1 MKLYIDYGGT
11 HFRYLI
17 KRNHEI
23 VSQKVI
29 DSDKVDLIDFLE
41 TKLTEL
47 EDIDFIGIS
56 FAGQVKDGVILSSPN
71 IDIKHKNIKEYI
83 ESKYKVRLEIE
94 NDLKCALL
102 AEMDELGKDKSIVLF
117 YIGTGFGSAYCEDG
131 EIIRGVNNLA
141 GEIGHIPYKKAPFK
155 CGCGK
160 DDCLELYVSG
170 IGLKKWVD
178 YYNLQIEPTLEALRE
193 SSLKEAKEILN
204 NFYEGLAFATSSIV
218 TILNPEYLILGGG
231 VIKNNPDLLNFVQKE
246 VSKKAL
252 NKSLK
257 DLNISISRFENA
269 SLEGAEKLEKYTRK
283 FYMSH
288 FDINYDEKYS
298 TKVAYFSMEFAIH
311 QALKIYSGGLG
322 FLAGSHMRSAYDLK
336 QNVIGVGILWTYGY
350 YDQVRREDGSM
361 AVSYIS
367 KKYHFLEDPNVTV
380 TVTVNGKPV
389 FVKVYLLKPETF
401 QSAPV
406 VLLTTD
412 IDQNDYLARTI
423 TKRLY
428 DGNHEARIAQEIV
441 LGIGGIKALEALGE
455 EIDIYHMNEGHSIPL
470 AFHLYKK
477 YGSVDEV
484 RKRLV
489 FTTHTPEAA
498 GNEEHNIHFLH
509 RMGFFGD
516 LDLDTVRDI
525 TQTYDDVFSLTL
537 GALRLSKISNAVS
550 KIHSKVANEMW
561 GKYSGISKI
570 IPITNAQN
578 RRYWQDKGM
587 IRALD
592 ENLDYEIILRKKHLK
607 RMLFNVVADQTGKMF
622 DPNVITIVWA
632 RRFAEYKRPGL
643 LKYDFERFI
652 NLVTREK
659 EPVQIIWAGKPY
671 PGDEMAIDLFNELVY
686 ITKDLKR
693 ATVLTGYELE
703 LSAILKRGADV
714 WLNTPRITREAS
726 GTSGMTASMNGALH
740 FSIPDGWHPEFAKHG
755 VNSFVIPGCDPS
767 LPIEEQD
774 RLDNKNM
781 MDILENEIIPLYYR
795 DQAKWVWMMKNAMKD
810 IVPYFDSDRMAHE
823 YYERMYN
830 YKYLPSEN
838 RSKHSSAAPR
848 VSMFI

>member
-1 MKLYIDYGGT
+1 MKLFIDYGGT

-17 KRNHEI
+17 KANHEI
-23 VSQKVI
+23 ISNKVLDSQN
-29 DSDKVDLIDFLE
+29 VDLIDFLE

-47 EDIDFIGIS
+47 KDISFIGIS
-56 FAGQVKDGVILSSPN
+56 FGGQVKDGVILSAPN
-71 IDIKHKNIKEYI
+71 IEIEHKNIKEYI

-94 NDLKCALL
+94 NDLKCAAL
-102 AEMDELGKDKSIVLF
+102 AWRNEVGKDKSLVLIS
-117 YIGTGFGSAYCEDG
+117 IGTGFGSAYVENG
-131 EIIRGVNNLA
+131 KIIRGVNNLA
-141 GEIGHIPYKKAPFK
+141 GEVGHIPFKKAPFR

-160 DDCLELYVSG
+160 DDCLELYTSG
-170 IGLKKWVD
+170 IGLQKWVD
-178 YYNLQIEPTLEALRE
+178 YYKLDVKPTLEALE
-193 SSLKEAKEILN
+193 QDNSKEAKEIVD
-204 NFYEGLAFATSSIV
+204 NFYEGLGFASSTLV
-218 TILNPEYLILGGG
+218 TILNPQFLVLGGG
-231 VIKNNPDLLNFVQKE
+231 VIKNNPKLLDFVQRE
-246 VSKKAL
+246 VKAKAFD
-252 NKSLK
+252 KSLK
-257 DLNISISRFENA
+257 DLDIRLSRFENA
-269 SLEGAEKLEKYTRK
+269 SLEGAQHLEKYTRK
-283 FYMSH
+283 LFMSH
-288 FDINYDEKYS
+288 FDIDYDEKYS

-322 FLAGSHMRSAYDLK
+322 FLAGSHMRSVYDLK
-336 QNVIGVGILWTYGY
+336 QNVIGVGMLWSYGY
-350 YDQVRREDGSM
+350 YDQVRKEDGSM
-361 AVSYIS
+361 GVSYIH
-367 KKYHFLEDPNVTV
+367 KKYHFLEDPNITI
-380 TVTVNGKPV
+380 TVNVNSKPV
-389 FVKVYLLKPETF
+389 FVKVYLLKPQTF

-412 IDQNDYLARTI
+412 IDENDYLARTI

-441 LGIGGIKALEALGE
+441 LGIGGAKALEALGE
-455 EIDIYHMNEGHSIPL
+455 DIDIYHMNEGHSIPM
-470 AFHLYKK
+470 AFHLYER

-498 GNEEHNIHFLH
+498 GNEEHNINFLH
-509 RMGFFGD
+509 RMGFFGG
-516 LDLDTVRDI
+516 LDMDTVRNITKTYGDI
-525 TQTYDDVFSLTL
+525 FSLTV

-550 KIHSKVANEMW
+550 KIHSEVSNKMW
-561 GKYSGISKI
+561 SGYEDISKI

-587 IRALD
+587 VRALD
-592 ENLDYEIILRKKHLK
+592 EDLDYEIILRKKHLK

-622 DPNVITIVWA
+622 DPNVLTIVWA

-643 LKYDFERFI
+643 LKYDFDRFI
-652 NLVTREK
+652 KLVTRER

-671 PGDEMAIDLFNELVY
+671 PGDEMATDIFNELVY
-686 ITKDLKR
+686 ITRDLKR

-703 LSAILKRGADV
+703 LSAILKRGSDI

-726 GTSGMTASMNGALH
+726 GTSGMTASMNGSMH

-755 VNSFVIPGCDPS
+755 VNSFVIPGCDPN

-781 MDILENEIIPLYYR
+781 MDILENEIIPLYYH
-795 DQAKWVWMMKNAMKD
+795 DQDKWVRMMKNAMKD
-810 IVPYFDSDRMAHE
+810 ILPYFNSDRMAHE
-823 YYERMYN
+823 YYEKMYE
-830 YKYLPSEN
+830 YKYSPSDDRN
-838 RSKHSSAAPR
+838 NKSSSAPR